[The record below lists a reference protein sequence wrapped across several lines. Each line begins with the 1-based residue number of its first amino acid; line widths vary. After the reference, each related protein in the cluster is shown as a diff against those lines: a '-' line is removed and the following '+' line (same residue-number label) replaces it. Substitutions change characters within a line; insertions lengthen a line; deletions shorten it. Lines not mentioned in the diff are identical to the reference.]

1 MHSNITANFS
11 LLMLSNVSARTKDN
25 STKDSFRQGAIR
37 NTSFT
42 GKNIATKK
50 QTEFRDTDKFLPKR
64 KISRQLPHL
73 KHKSTKHSYR
83 EKSKTQR
90 GAEKRTFRENK
101 ENRHPTSRTPHLTA
115 HHRSAMTPE
124 RGLDNKSTG
133 SHPASEKKPLPDLK
147 SNIRVLSEFAAN
159 SSSLPEE
166 LRSLANDS
174 NQMACRT
181 EVICKAL
188 GKEGVE
194 QLIHG
199 NAGSTYQES
208 QSPHSRQ
215 KRGWFGVDEK
225 KLAAEMG
232 PYVTEI
238 TAVLAN
244 KLQGSLT
251 TVENMVENATNRVIT
266 TTEGYSV
273 KADKMED
280 MVKNATQ
287 YVMSTTNGFS
297 DRVGG
302 IEDMLRNATQHV
314 ISTVEG
320 FSDDAQAMKTM
331 VNNATNDTQ
340 ETSSHVRKVLEESEV
355 YLKHYIYFSGAFILA
370 SGLICMLTAGC
381 CHCRRSKNT
390 LELTINKRKLTDEQ
404 KFLIDLGHQLITRSA
419 GGKPVSYKISGKRT
433 DYSITIQG
441 NDPVIRA
448 ILEDALKARQ
458 ENEKASPP
466 PLAKGDRSL
475 PNSREVLET
484 TGRNNSQKTGN
495 PAPLKPDIKIK
506 IATFPESTATSDR
519 ETRI

>member
-1 MHSNITANFS
+1 MHSNITANLS
-11 LLMLSNVSARTKDN
+11 LLMLSNVSARAKDN
-25 STKDSFRQGAIR
+25 STKVSFRQGDVH
-37 NTSFT
+37 NTTFT
-42 GKNIATKK
+42 GNNISTTKK
-50 QTEFRDTDKFLPKR
+50 QLEPRGTYKLLSKR
-64 KISRQLPHL
+64 TISRQQPPL
-73 KHKSTKHSYR
+73 KHESTKHTRR
-83 EKSKTQR
+83 EKGKTQR
-90 GAEKRTFRENK
+90 GAAKRTRT
-101 ENRHPTSRTPHLTA
+101 ENRHPTSRNTHLPA
-115 HHRSAMTPE
+115 HHQSTITPE
-124 RGLDNKSTG
+124 QGLENNSAG
-133 SHPASEKKPLPDLK
+133 SHSASGNKPLPDLK
-147 SNIRVLSEFAAN
+147 SNIKVLNEFAAN

-166 LRSLANDS
+166 LRSLANHS

-181 EVICKAL
+181 EVICQAL

-238 TAVLAN
+238 TAVLTN
-244 KLQGSLT
+244 KLQGSLI
-251 TVENMVENATNRVIT
+251 TVENMVENATDRVIT

-273 KADKMED
+273 KADNMED

-320 FSDDAQAMKTM
+320 FSDDALAMKTM
-331 VNNATNDTQ
+331 VKNATNDTQ

-355 YLKHYIYFSGAFILA
+355 YLKHYVYFSGAFILA

-390 LELTINKRKLTDEQ
+390 LELTINKRKLTPEQ
-404 KFLIDLGHQLITRSA
+404 EFLIGLGHQLITRTA
-419 GGKPVSYKISGKRT
+419 GGNTVSYQISTKKN
-433 DYSITIQG
+433 DYSIEIQG
-441 NDPVIRA
+441 DDPVIKA

-458 ENEKASPP
+458 ENEKASSS
-466 PLAKGDRSL
+466 LLVKGDRSL
-475 PNSREVLET
+475 PNSREVQET
-484 TGRNNSQKTGN
+484 TGRHKSQKTRN
-495 PAPLKPDIKIK
+495 PAPLKPDITIQ

>member
-1 MHSNITANFS
+1 MHSNISANFT
-11 LLMLSNVSARTKDN
+11 LLMLSNVSARTKEN

-37 NTSFT
+37 NTTSP
-42 GKNIATKK
+42 GKEISTTKK
-50 QTEFRDTDKFLPKR
+50 QTKFRDTDTFLPKR
-64 KISRQLPHL
+64 KISRGQPSL
-73 KHKSTKHSYR
+73 KHESTKHTHR
-83 EKSKTQR
+83 EKSKSKTLR
-90 GAEKRTFRENK
+90 GAEKGTLR
-101 ENRHPTSRTPHLTA
+101 ENRHPAPRNTHLTA
-115 HHRSAMTPE
+115 HHRSTMTPE
-124 RGLDNKSTG
+124 RGLENKSTG
-133 SHPASEKKPLPDLK
+133 SHPALEKKPLPDLK
-147 SNIRVLSEFAAN
+147 SNIKVLNEFAAN

-199 NAGSTYQES
+199 GAGSSYQAS

-251 TVENMVENATNRVIT
+251 TVENMVENATDHVIT

-287 YVMSTTNGFS
+287 YVMRTTNGFS

-302 IEDMLRNATQHV
+302 IEDMVRNATQHV
-314 ISTVEG
+314 ISTVEV
-320 FSDDAQAMKTM
+320 FSDDALAMKTM
-331 VNNATNDTQ
+331 VKNATNDTQ
-340 ETSSHVRKVLEESEV
+340 ETSSHVRKVLKESEE

-370 SGLICMLTAGC
+370 SGLICLLTAGC
-381 CHCRRSKNT
+381 CHCRRAKNT
-390 LELTINKRKLTDEQ
+390 LELTINKHKLTEEQ

-419 GGKPVSYKISGKRT
+419 GGKNVSYKISGKKT
-433 DYSITIQG
+433 HYSITIQG
-441 NDPVIRA
+441 DDPVIGA
-448 ILEDALKARQ
+448 ILEDALNVRQ
-458 ENEKASPP
+458 ENEKASSPI
-466 PLAKGDRSL
+466 LVKGDRSL
-475 PNSREVLET
+475 SNSREVQET
-484 TGRNNSQKTGN
+484 TGRNKIHKVGN
-495 PAPLKPDIKIK
+495 PDPIKPDIS
-506 IATFPESTATSDR
+506 IAIVPESTDPSDR
-519 ETRI
+519 ETII

>member
-11 LLMLSNVSARTKDN
+11 LLMLSNVSTRTKDN
-25 STKDSFRQGAIR
+25 STKGSFRQGAVH
-37 NTSFT
+37 NTTST
-42 GKNIATKK
+42 GNNISTTKK
-50 QTEFRDTDKFLPKR
+50 QLEPRGTYKLLSKR
-64 KISRQLPHL
+64 KIVRQSVPQN
-73 KHKSTKHSYR
+73 HKSTKHTHR
-83 EKSKTQR
+83 EKSETQR
-90 GAEKRTFRENK
+90 GAIKRTLR
-101 ENRHPTSRTPHLTA
+101 ENRHPIPRNTHSPA
-115 HHRSAMTPE
+115 HHQPAITPA
-124 RGLDNKSTG
+124 RGLHNNNTG
-133 SHPASEKKPLPDLK
+133 THSASEKKPLPDLR
-147 SNIRVLSEFAAN
+147 SNIKILNEFAAN

-251 TVENMVENATNRVIT
+251 TVEDMVENATDRVIT
-266 TTEGYSV
+266 TTEGFSV
-273 KADKMED
+273 KADNMED
-280 MVKNATQ
+280 MMKNATQ
-287 YVMSTTNGFS
+287 YVMRTTNGFS

-314 ISTVEG
+314 ISTVDG

-331 VNNATNDTQ
+331 VKNATNDTQ
-340 ETSSHVRKVLEESEV
+340 ETSSHVRKILKESEE

-370 SGLICMLTAGC
+370 SGLICLLTAGC

-419 GGKPVSYKISGKRT
+419 GGKTVKYKISGKKT
-433 DYSITIQG
+433 HYSITIQG
-441 NDPVIRA
+441 DDPVIGA

-458 ENEKASPP
+458 ENKKASSS
-466 PLAKGDRSL
+466 PLVKGDRSL
-475 PNSREVLET
+475 PNSREAQET
-484 TGRNNSQKTGN
+484 LGRNKSQRTGN
-495 PAPLKPDIKIK
+495 SAPLKPDIKIA
-506 IATFPESTATSDR
+506 IVPESTDTSER
-519 ETRI
+519 ETRL

>member
-37 NTSFT
+37 NTRFT
-42 GKNIATKK
+42 GKNISTAKK
-50 QTEFRDTDKFLPKR
+50 QTEFRDTDQFLPKR
-64 KISRQLPHL
+64 KISGQLSRL
-73 KHKSTKHSYR
+73 KRKSTRHTHR
-83 EKSKTQR
+83 EKGKPQP
-90 GAEKRTFRENK
+90 GAEKRPLRENK
-101 ENRHPTSRTPHLTA
+101 ENRYTTSRNTHLPA
-115 HHRSAMTPE
+115 HHPSTMTPE
-124 RGLDNKSTG
+124 RGLANKSTG

-147 SNIRVLSEFAAN
+147 SNIKLLNEFAAN
-159 SSSLPEE
+159 SSALPEE
-166 LRSLANDS
+166 LRSLANGS

-244 KLQGSLT
+244 KLQRSLV
-251 TVENMVENATNRVIT
+251 TVESMVENATDRVIA

-273 KADKMED
+273 KADNMED

-320 FSDDAQAMKTM
+320 FSDDTQAMKTM
-331 VNNATNDTQ
+331 VKNATNDTQ
-340 ETSSHVRKVLEESEV
+340 ETSSHVRKILQESEQ
-355 YLKHYIYFSGAFILA
+355 YLKHYIYVSGAFILA
-370 SGLICMLTAGC
+370 SGLVCLLTAGC
-381 CHCRRSKNT
+381 CHCRRAKNA
-390 LELTINKRKLTDEQ
+390 LELTINKSKLTDKQ

-419 GGKPVSYKISGKRT
+419 GGQNVSYKISGKKNN
-433 DYSITIQG
+433 YYITIQG
-441 NDPVIRA
+441 DDPVIGA
-448 ILEDALKARQ
+448 VLEDALNARQ
-458 ENEKASPP
+458 ENEKAPSSP
-466 PLAKGDRSL
+466 LVKGDRSL
-475 PNSREVLET
+475 SNSGEVQET
-484 TGRNNSQKTGN
+484 TGGNESQKTGN
-495 PAPLKPDIKIK
+495 PDSLKPDIT
-506 IATFPESTATSDR
+506 IAIVPESTAASDR

>member
-1 MHSNITANFS
+1 MHSNITANLS
-11 LLMLSNVSARTKDN
+11 LLMLSNISARVKDN
-25 STKDSFRQGAIR
+25 STKDSSRQGAVH
-37 NTSFT
+37 NTTST
-42 GKNIATKK
+42 GNNISATKK
-50 QTEFRDTDKFLPKR
+50 QLEPRGTYKLLSKR
-64 KISRQLPHL
+64 KISRQQPPL
-73 KHKSTKHSYR
+73 KHEATKHTHR
-83 EKSKTQR
+83 EKSKTQP
-90 GAEKRTFRENK
+90 GAEKTTLRK
-101 ENRHPTSRTPHLTA
+101 NRRPTSRNTRLPA
-115 HHRSAMTPE
+115 HHQPTITPE
-124 RGLDNKSTG
+124 RGLKNKSTG
-133 SHPASEKKPLPDLK
+133 SHPAAEKKPLPDLK
-147 SNIRVLSEFAAN
+147 SNIKVLNEFAAN

-181 EVICKAL
+181 EVICQAL

-199 NAGSTYQES
+199 NAGSTHQES

-244 KLQGSLT
+244 KLQGSLI
-251 TVENMVENATNRVIT
+251 TVENMVENATDRVIT

-273 KADKMED
+273 KADNMED

-287 YVMSTTNGFS
+287 YVMSTTNSFS

-331 VNNATNDTQ
+331 VKNATNDTQ

-419 GGKPVSYKISGKRT
+419 GGKTVSYKISAKKT
-433 DYSITIQG
+433 HYSITIEG
-441 NDPVIRA
+441 EDPVIRA
-448 ILEDALKARQ
+448 MLEDALKAPR
-458 ENEKASPP
+458 ESEKASSS
-466 PLAKGDRSL
+466 PLVEGDHSL
-475 PNSREVLET
+475 PNSREAQET
-484 TGRNNSQKTGN
+484 TGRNKSQKTGN
-495 PAPLKPDIKIK
+495 PDPIKPDIKIA
-506 IATFPESTATSDR
+506 IVPESTATSDR
-519 ETRI
+519 ETRL